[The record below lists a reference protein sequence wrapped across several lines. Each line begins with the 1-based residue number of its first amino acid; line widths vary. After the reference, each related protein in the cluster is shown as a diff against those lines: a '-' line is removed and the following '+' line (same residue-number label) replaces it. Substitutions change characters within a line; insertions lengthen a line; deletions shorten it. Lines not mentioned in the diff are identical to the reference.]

1 MRPFLE
7 RAKKQQQS
15 HNVNTNKSTFLST
28 TLYAAYRNTRCCLKA
43 LTQEQWGVAHLA
55 PLGGFQPAR
64 PLEQKTGD
72 LKRGGAFVKP
82 CEPPESELKALNI
95 SVLLRVPDKQVS
107 AFRWAYDGNG
117 VCVCVCV

>member
-1 MRPFLE
+1 MHPSAHIHTKTHKRTYAHTEEKPRPSILTMRPFLE

-55 PLGGFQPAR
+55 PLGSFQPAR

-72 LKRGGAFVKP
+72 LKRGGAFV
-82 CEPPESELKALNI
+82 EP
-95 SVLLRVPDKQVS
+95 
-107 AFRWAYDGNG
+107 
-117 VCVCVCV
+117 